1 MATIQLVML
10 NSLQIEDLDVLAI
23 NNILG
28 IKQ

>member
-1 MATIQLVML
+1 MATILLVML
-10 NSLQIEDLDVLAI
+10 NSLQIEGLDVLAI